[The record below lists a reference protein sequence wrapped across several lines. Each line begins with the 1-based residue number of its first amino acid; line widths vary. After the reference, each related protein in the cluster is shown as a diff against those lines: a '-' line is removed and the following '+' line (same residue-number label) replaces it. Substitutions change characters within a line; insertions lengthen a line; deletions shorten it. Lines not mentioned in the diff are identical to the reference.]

1 MTHEQDEVM
10 KALEFLDNFSDDF
23 NYKQNLTIIY
33 DYIGDIVE
41 MMGNY
46 KQTAEKTTKLL
57 LNGLTQSK
65 SRQSFQKIAKK
76 R

>member
-41 MMGNY
+41 MMGSY
-46 KQTAEKTTKLL
+46 KQAAEKTTKLL
-57 LNGLTQSK
+57 LDGLTQPK
-65 SRQSFQKIAKK
+65 SRQSFQKVAKK